1 MFDKILNSDS
11 IRILKKLQSYTILKQ
26 KVIANNIANVE
37 TPGFKAK
44 DVRFAEEFER
54 ALKSGDI
61 NSAMQVKP
69 IVYTRND
76 LPVRNDG
83 NNVDID
89 KEIVEL
95 QKNKLRFEVYTEMLR
110 KKYKM
115 LKEAF
120 TDLK

>member
-11 IRILKKLQSYTILKQ
+11 IRILKKLQEYTILKQ

-44 DVRFAEEFER
+44 DVKFVEEFER
-54 ALKSGDI
+54 ALKSGDLQ
-61 NSAMQVKP
+61 SALRIKP
-69 IVYTRND
+69 VVYVRKD

-83 NNVDID
+83 NNVNLE
-89 KEIVEL
+89 KEMVEL
-95 QKNKLRFEVYTEMLR
+95 QKNKMRFEVYSEMLR

-115 LKEAF
+115 IKEMFA
-120 TDLK
+120 DMK